1 MIIHSSLYILHCTTY
16 VLLLEGGGGSRG
28 DEAEVDVPKWTSSR
42 PRTTWWRSSVLLV
55 GADEVDELLPLL
67 LADAPPL
74 VVLVLRGEVGRDR
87 LLEQEVFE
95 LLAWQ
100 RRSAYSRNLRSA
112 MASATASTSSPT

>member
-1 MIIHSSLYILHCTTY
+1 MGICGLKAATKMDAL
-16 VLLLEGGGGSRG
+16 
-28 DEAEVDVPKWTSSR
+28 AAAR
-42 PRTTWWRSSVLLV
+42 PTRWRSSVLV
-55 GADEVDELLPLL
+55 GADEVDVLLPLL